1 MKKLATAALSTVLLG
16 AMSFNTAF
24 AFSDVEAGQ
33 AEAINALRDRG
44 VVSGVDNDRFVP
56 KGKISYAQSVQLIVK
71 GLDLNL
77 DTLRFVKQP
86 LASDFYTNI
95 ANDSWYAQAFIIAHF
110 NGVELPKDVN
120 PNASI
125 TREQFGEL
133 LIRALEKKGNFPMI
147 NIVPAEIKDAD
158 QITPEYQGALQ
169 RLLKYKIA
177 ELDKNGKFNPKAE
190 LTRGEAAS
198 WVYQASKVL
207 AAHAQKPPVVT
218 ENVTVTVE
226 KVNDDVNKVT
236 LSRESKPTAGY
247 AIDITGISFE
257 SDGRAVITY
266 TLTDPQPDS
275 MNAQVVTEAKAVTY
289 VSSKY
294 NAVAEPAAK

>member
-1 MKKLATAALSTVLLG
+1 MKKLATAALSTIVLG
-16 AMSFNTAF
+16 ALSFNTAF
-24 AFSDVEAGQ
+24 AFSDVESGQ
-33 AEAINALRDRG
+33 AEAINSLRDRG
-44 VVSGVDNDRFVP
+44 VVSGVDNERFVP

-77 DTLRFVKQP
+77 DLLRFVKQP

-95 ANDSWYAQAFIIAHF
+95 SNDSWYAQAFIIAHY

-133 LIRALEKKGNFPMI
+133 LMSALEKKGNFPMI
-147 NIVPAEIKDAD
+147 NIVPADIKDAD

-177 ELDKNGKFNPKAE
+177 ELDNNGKFSPKAE
-190 LTRGEAAS
+190 LTRGEAAT
-198 WVYQASKVL
+198 WVYKASKVL
-207 AAHAQKPPVVT
+207 AAHIQKPAPT
-218 ENVTVTVE
+218 ESIAVNVE
-226 KVNDDVNKVT
+226 KVNDDLNKVT

-247 AIDITGISFE
+247 AIDITGIRFE

-275 MNAQVVTEAKAVTY
+275 MNAQVISEPKAVTY

-294 NAVAEPAAK
+294 KAEAELAAK